1 MLQALDLWVLHFFNG
16 FAGESFAA
24 DRIIFTLTNNHLFK
38 TAPFVAAYW
47 WMWFTDLGPRRRD
60 GRYLAFAGLGG
71 AILAALLSR
80 LVQNVMWERP
90 RPIHNLDLGIN
101 ALLGLEEGYLANYSS
116 FPSDNAAMTFAM
128 ALGIFMASRRLGAL
142 AFLWALVVACIPRV
156 YAGFHYPSDILG
168 GAVLGLAVAALVI
181 RSGLTRRL
189 FEGALRF
196 QRLSPGLFYAAGFVA
211 TYQVVTF
218 FDATREL
225 GQKVASLVEILL

>member
-1 MLQALDLWVLHFFNG
+1 MLQALDLSVLHFFNG
-16 FAGESFAA
+16 FAGESFAL

-38 TAPFVAAYW
+38 TAPFVAAFW
-47 WMWFTDLGPRRRD
+47 WMWFTDLSPNRRD

-71 AILAALLSR
+71 AILAAALSR
-80 LVQNVMWERP
+80 GVQNLMWERP
-90 RPIHNLDLGIN
+90 RPIHNLDLEIN
-101 ALLGLEEGYLANYSS
+101 TLLGLEEGYLANYSS

-128 ALGIFMASRRLGAL
+128 ALAIFMASRRLGVL

-168 GAVLGLAVAALVI
+168 GALLGLAVVVLVV
-181 RSGLTRRL
+181 RSGLTQRL
-189 FEGALRF
+189 FGMALGF
-196 QRLSPGLFYAAGFVA
+196 QRLSPGLFYAAGFIA

-225 GQKVASLVEILL
+225 GQKFTSLMEILL